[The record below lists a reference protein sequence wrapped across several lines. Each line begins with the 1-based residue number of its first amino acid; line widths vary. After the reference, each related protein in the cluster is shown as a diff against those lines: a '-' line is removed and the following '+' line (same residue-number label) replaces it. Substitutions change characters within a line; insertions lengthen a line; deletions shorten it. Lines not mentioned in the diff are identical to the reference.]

1 MPKTSELCPNI
12 SLSVFAAQLVTG
24 PAKGGRGGGLA
35 AMGNPGVGRGK
46 VYPMASEDHC
56 STLPCAGGNAR
67 MQSLVVKVKHYH
79 PVPPHG
85 ICSAVGAGSNP
96 VAEAAQEATQGQ
108 PCHIGT
114 TTHHPGSHHC
124 GFCVSP
130 AVQNGKK
137 WVSSALFFPPAA
149 LQAQVLQPWG
159 GTRLGWGMAP
169 GLSGICPSCPSS
181 FAVA

>member
-1 MPKTSELCPNI
+1 
-12 SLSVFAAQLVTG
+12 
-24 PAKGGRGGGLA
+24 
-35 AMGNPGVGRGK
+35 MGNPGVGRGK

-108 PCHIGT
+108 PCHIGRVIAQPPIT
-114 TTHHPGSHHC
+114 LGVITAASVCRLQYKMGRN
-124 GFCVSP
+124 GF
-130 AVQNGKK
+130 
-137 WVSSALFFPPAA
+137 
-149 LQAQVLQPWG
+149 LQPCFSLLQPSRLRSCSPG
-159 GTRLGWGMAP
+159 GERGWVGVWH
-169 GLSGICPSCPSS
+169 L
-181 FAVA
+181 V

>member
-108 PCHIGT
+108 PCHIGRVIAQPPIT
-114 TTHHPGSHHC
+114 LGVITAASVCRLQYKMGRN
-124 GFCVSP
+124 GF
-130 AVQNGKK
+130 
-137 WVSSALFFPPAA
+137 
-149 LQAQVLQPWG
+149 LQPCFSLLQPS
-159 GTRLGWGMAP
+159 RLRSCSPGEERGWVGVWH
-169 GLSGICPSCPSS
+169 L
-181 FAVA
+181 V